1 MRKILIVV
9 GIAIVLVGVVAFLY
23 YKPSSEPT
31 LLEGEENLEVKVLR
45 PYGSPVEGIEVDLWT
60 AENPSGPPTAGYAF
74 TNAEGV
80 ASFEIPAGQYTIGF
94 NSVNF
99 PSGFIFPERTEASV
113 IEGILNQ
120 KTITLEA
127 TS

>member
-9 GIAIVLVGVVAFLY
+9 GITIVLIGIVAFLY

-31 LLEGEENLEVKVLR
+31 QLEGDERLEVKVLG
-45 PYGSPVEGIEVDLWT
+45 PDGSPIGGVEVDLWT
-60 AENPSGPPTAGYAF
+60 VESPSGPPTAGYAF

-80 ASFEIPAGQYTIGF
+80 ASFEIPAGEYTIGF

-99 PSGFIFPERTEASV
+99 PSEFIFPERTEASV
-113 IEGILNQ
+113 IEGVLNQ
-120 KTITLEA
+120 KTISLEA
-127 TS
+127 AS